1 MKKRAPQAISPRS
14 KRLRRLYS
22 LSSRSLSSIGIGVV
36 AASDSPDKAHAW
48 LGKVWEKDA
57 SETELRDPE
66 GFSTLGA
73 KILSGL
79 TNVLEGD
86 FARQTDTFKETEAHA
101 GRLVRGR
108 QLLLHL
114 HNQFATNALHG
125 SVYDMEDL
133 MNCLMV
139 NQNLTAFIRNWDTI
153 LSGIPSPPDNSVL
166 EPLFHRQVKKCKAI
180 DHDIQ
185 I

>member
-66 GFSTLGA
+66 GFSTRDA

-86 FARQTDTFKETEAHA
+86 FARQTDT
-101 GRLVRGR
+101 
-108 QLLLHL
+108 
-114 HNQFATNALHG
+114 
-125 SVYDMEDL
+125 Y
-133 MNCLMV
+133 
-139 NQNLTAFIRNWDTI
+139 I
-153 LSGIPSPPDNSVL
+153 
-166 EPLFHRQVKKCKAI
+166 
-180 DHDIQ
+180 
-185 I
+185 